1 MSLPDPPSEIPV
13 TAPAAAGIPP
23 AYLTVSD
30 GAAAPP
36 DTAPLNL
43 RRLVW
48 RLVLGALGVLV
59 LVGFG
64 SVFAASQLAEREAV
78 NDAAGIA
85 DVLAEAVVQ
94 PALDEAL
101 AQGDPAAV
109 AAFDEIAR
117 TRILSAN
124 VVRVKLW
131 STDGRVVYADEPAL
145 IGQTFPLD
153 PEQLE
158 VLRSPQ
164 VRAEVSE
171 LDRSENVFERSSGKL
186 LEVYRPV
193 WTPGGTQ
200 MLFEIYTAY
209 EPVSERAAQL
219 LRGMAGVMLSSLLL
233 LFLLTVPI
241 LWRVFDR
248 LRAAQQQ
255 REALLQRAVDASAE
269 ERRRI
274 AATLHDG
281 PVQDLVGSSL
291 VVAGAGARAEAMGD
305 ASLAD
310 DLRRAAAAVRSS
322 IGGLRSLLVDL
333 YPATLSSAGL
343 AAALTDLAS
352 QAGSRGLAVELDLAE
367 GVAESLDADEQRLV
381 HRVTQECL
389 RNAAKHAPSCRVVVA
404 LREDGEAVV
413 LEVGDDGDGFD
424 AADVLANPADGHFG
438 LRVLRDLA
446 AAAGARLELAAAPGQ
461 GTRWRLTMKERTA

>member
-1 MSLPDPPSEIPV
+1 MSTDSPSGI
-13 TAPAAAGIPP
+13 PAAAPAETGIPP
-23 AYLTVSD
+23 AFQTVTSG
-30 GAAAPP
+30 GAAPS
-36 DTAPLNL
+36 DVDPLNL

-48 RLVLGALGVLV
+48 RLVLGAFGVLA
-59 LVGFG
+59 LVGVG

-78 NDAAGIA
+78 NDAAGIGN
-85 DVLAEAVVQ
+85 VLAEAVVQ
-94 PALDEAL
+94 PVLDEAL

-109 AAFDEIAR
+109 AAFDTIAR

-131 STDGRVVYADEPAL
+131 STEGRVVYADEPAL

-153 PEQLE
+153 DEQLE
-158 VLRSPQ
+158 VLRNPKVQ
-164 VRAEVSE
+164 AEVSD
-171 LDRSENVFERSSGKL
+171 LDRSENVFERGSGRL

-193 WTPGGTQ
+193 WTPDGTQ

-209 EPVSERAAQL
+209 EPVGERATQL
-219 LRGMAGVMLSSLLL
+219 LRGMAGVMLSSLLV

-248 LRAAQQQ
+248 LRSAQQQ

-291 VVAGAGARAEAMGD
+291 VVAGAGAQAEAMGD

-310 DLRRAAAAVRSS
+310 ELRRAAAAVRGS
-322 IGGLRSLLVDL
+322 IGALRSLLVDI
-333 YPATLSSAGL
+333 YPPTLTEAGL
-343 AAALTDLAS
+343 VAALNDIAT
-352 QAGSRGLAVELDLAE
+352 QAGSRGLRVELDLAD
-367 GVAESLDADEQRLV
+367 GVAETLGEGRQRLV
-381 HRVTQECL
+381 HRVTQECV
-389 RNAAKHAPSCRVVVA
+389 RNAAKHAPSATVTVA
-404 LREDGEAVV
+404 LREVDGAVV
-413 LEVGDDGDGFD
+413 LDVSDDGPGFD
-424 AADVLANPADGHFG
+424 PSAVLASPEDGHFG

-446 AAAGARLELAAAPGQ
+446 DAANARLELAAGPGQ
-461 GTRWRLTMKERTA
+461 GTHWRLTMTGRNA